1 MWDYSNKTMITIY
14 QLMPLHFFSGL
25 STFWEEK
32 GILKMEY
39 QMTYHKTLPK
49 NETEKVWVTQINKLF
64 ESKHYK
70 F

>member
-1 MWDYSNKTMITIY
+1 
-14 QLMPLHFFSGL
+14 
-25 STFWEEK
+25 
-32 GILKMEY
+32 MEY

-64 ESKHYK
+64 ELQHYK